1 MRKDAPGNVTWCRK
15 LLVVLNIVTVPAHL
29 IQSHHQNKCVLLM
42 VMDTTTSPHLVG
54 NHFLVTF
61 HVLGAGRVYVAICQ
75 VM

>member
-29 IQSHHQNKCVLLM
+29 IQSHHQNKCVLVM
-42 VMDTTTSPHLVG
+42 VAASRPLVG